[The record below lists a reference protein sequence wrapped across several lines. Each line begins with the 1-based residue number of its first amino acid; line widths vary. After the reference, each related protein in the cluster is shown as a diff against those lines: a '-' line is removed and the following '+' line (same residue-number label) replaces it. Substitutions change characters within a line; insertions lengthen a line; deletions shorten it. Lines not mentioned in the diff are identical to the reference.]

1 MGRRFRQIGLCLL
14 LSIPAWPALA
24 LDPVLMFLLSVAKE
38 AIVYAAKQKPDFP
51 APVPVPT
58 PPDVTRYP
66 GTAVEPEALKR
77 LIDECFGYL
86 SPSQRG
92 EVFDSLHA
100 TLMDPKNAAVRA
112 SMIDYFV
119 SRALAVREAQ
129 HRLAQL
135 SAAEQDR
142 LVAEFRSAVA
152 ELPPKEAEQ
161 LAALLRQGAL
171 PVPNELGSKLL
182 AAIDPR

>member
-1 MGRRFRQIGLCLL
+1 MGRRLRQAGLCLL
-14 LSIPAWPALA
+14 LSVPAWPAWA
-24 LDPVLMFLLSVAKE
+24 LDPLLMFLLSVAKE
-38 AIVYAAKQKPDFP
+38 VVVSASRQKPGV
-51 APVPVPT
+51 PVPVPA
-58 PPDVTRYP
+58 PPEVTRYP

-86 SPSQRG
+86 SASQRR

-119 SRALAVREAQ
+119 SRAVAVREAQ

-135 SAAEQDR
+135 SAPEQDR

-152 ELPPKEAEQ
+152 ALPPIEAEQ
-161 LAALLRQGAL
+161 LADLLRQGVL
-171 PVPNELGSKLL
+171 PVPNELGNKLL
-182 AAIDPR
+182 AAIDSR